1 MANNTTQT
9 IPDSLNNLDQSK
21 LFNDI
26 KKSGKLE
33 LKQPVNIKV
42 CTADEG
48 FGKCVNKNKIKL
60 NELKNR
66 KVVSDIVNDLIT
78 TYKTDYKK
86 ANLRLC
92 VTDDFKTCK
101 ERGSKKGNTT
111 EPFVNYGS
119 NKMNLKLLLKSILF
133 SCLFIILNHK
143 TTYNNIIKVYRPAK
157 SNYIYITTLLF
168 FILYF
173 IINVIV

>member
-1 MANNTTQT
+1 MANNTKKT

-26 KKSGKLE
+26 KNSGKLE
-33 LKQPVNIKV
+33 LKQPVKINV
-42 CTADEG
+42 CTTDED
-48 FGKCVNKNKIKL
+48 FEKCVKKNKIKL
-60 NELKNR
+60 EELR
-66 KVVSDIVNDLIT
+66 DSKVVSGIVNDLIT

-86 ANLRLC
+86 GNLRLC

-101 ERGSKKGNTT
+101 ERSSKKETT
-111 EPFVNYGS
+111 EPFVNYRN
-119 NKMNLKLLLKSILF
+119 NKLNLKLLLKSILF

-143 TTYNNIIKVYRPAK
+143 TTYNKIIKVYSTNK